1 MGRVYKP
8 TLPITPALDK
18 ILFALSQY
26 HLLTEDLVVSAVG
39 SLGSSS
45 TVKANIKKLVEA
57 SYLYR
62 FPLAT
67 TAGRSP
73 FVCVL
78 ADQGMKYLRD
88 ERGLEI
94 AFYKHPSEWKA
105 MSSNWLMHPLELNK
119 FIIAAHRL
127 AGHSG
132 VQVTSFEHDYLIKSK
147 PLVYVDEKGKA
158 HGVIADAIVNFA
170 MPKRRVVW
178 VELERDSHS
187 KKAFGEKFTNIY
199 WVIAKGIFESRYH
212 AELVKVCFVSTAGDD
227 HVAWMRMI
235 ARQALRD
242 ITTGHVNPKSY
253 RNRLFHFACIPPL
266 QGEEIYPRNTFLEP
280 YWMHPYDLEGE
291 KETRYPLIEE

>member
-18 ILFALSQY
+18 ILFTLSGY

-39 SLGSSS
+39 SPGSAS

-67 TAGRSP
+67 IAGRSP

-119 FIIAAHRL
+119 FIIAAHHLPDQSDVRV
-127 AGHSG
+127 A
-132 VQVTSFEHDYLIKSK
+132 SFEHDYLIKSN
-147 PLVYVDEKGKA
+147 PLVYLDEKGKA
-158 HGVIADAIVNFA
+158 HGVIADAIINFA
-170 MPKRRVVW
+170 VPKRRVVW

-199 WVIAKGIFESRYH
+199 WIIAKGIFENRYH
-212 AELVKVCFVSTAGDD
+212 AELVKVCFVSTVDD
-227 HVAWMRMI
+227 EHIAWMRMI
-235 ARQALRD
+235 ARQALHD
-242 ITTGHVNPKSY
+242 ITQGHVNPISY
-253 RNRLFHFACIPPL
+253 RNRLFHFACVPPL
-266 QGEEIYPRNTFLEP
+266 QGEEIKPLGTFIEP
-280 YWMHPYDLEGE
+280 YWMHPYDLECE
-291 KETRYPLIEE
+291 KGMRYPLIEL